1 MSRKNTNRR
10 LSRTASHVR
19 VSANHQRSSTRKQ
32 MGVIRKYAKR
42 QGLKIVKQYADAGK
56 IQTGNHGA

>member
-10 LSRTASHVR
+10 LNRAAGYVR
-19 VSANHQRSSTRKQ
+19 VSANRQRCSIRKQ
-32 MGVIRKYAKR
+32 MRAIHEYAKR
-42 QGLKIVKQYADAGK
+42 QGLRIVKQYADAGK

>member
-1 MSRKNTNRR
+1 MSRKNTERR
-10 LSRTASHVR
+10 LNRAASYVR
-19 VSANHQRSSTRKQ
+19 VSVNCQRCSTRQQ

-42 QGLKIVKQYADAGK
+42 RGLKIVKQYADAGK